1 MSIDLD
7 AHCIP
12 ANLRYLIDLVG
23 ADRTMLGTDYPFEAG
38 DLDPLTTIDAIADL
52 TDEERRL
59 IVSSTAERSSTAGS
73 VHRTRSRGIR

>member
-1 MSIDLD
+1 MSIDVD

-12 ANLRYLIDLVG
+12 PNLLYLIDLVG
-23 ADRTMLGTDYPFEAG
+23 TDRIMLGTDCPFEAG

-59 IVSSTAERSSTAGS
+59 IVSSSAETELDR
-73 VHRTRSRGIR
+73 R